1 MNNTTVPLKIV
12 SYDVNVERRDDGS
25 ILVKSVAE
33 LPEYAINLTD
43 KLEYWA
49 DKTPDQV
56 LIAQRSVESGQWQRL
71 TYVQALDKVK
81 RIGQFLLSQNLSV
94 DRPVVIL
101 SGNSIEHFLLGLAAM
116 YVGIPYSPISTAYSL
131 ISTDFGKLR
140 YIVDKLNPGLI
151 FVDDLA
157 RYQGAVETV
166 IPNNCQILAVTAN
179 LSNDSSDVL
188 RSTTLFDT
196 ALSCDVSAAVATANS
211 EVNGDTIAKLLFTSG
226 STGMP
231 KGVINT
237 QRMICANQEMLSVYF
252 QFVKRQPVVLCDWL
266 PWNHTFGGNHNAGLV
281 VYNGGSLYIDEGKPV
296 AKLMSLTV
304 NNLREIAP
312 TIYFNV
318 PKGYELLVKELKAQP
333 KMAEK
338 FFSKLQVLYYAGAGL
353 AQHVWDDLG
362 ALSVQYTGRK
372 IPLLTGLGATE
383 TAPAA
388 LFARVEEA
396 ASGVVGVP
404 APGVELKL
412 VPNQGKLE
420 ARIKGVS
427 ITPGYWKDEQKTLAA
442 YDEEGYYCLGDAL
455 KFIDVQQP
463 SRGFYFDGRVSD
475 DFKLDTGTWVSV
487 GTLKAK
493 MIECFAP
500 YIQDVVIVGRDQGFI
515 SALVFPDVEHCRELI
530 TAQSA
535 SLSQA
540 KIVDHE
546 QVRALFT
553 QRLKEMALTS
563 TGSSTRIKRLVLQST
578 PANIDAHEM
587 TDKGSLNSN
596 AVIENRQEMVTDMYS
611 AELSEIVISL

>member
-1 MNNTTVPLKIV
+1 
-12 SYDVNVERRDDGS
+12 
-25 ILVKSVAE
+25 
-33 LPEYAINLTD
+33 
-43 KLEYWA
+43 
-49 DKTPDQV
+49 
-56 LIAQRSVESGQWQRL
+56 
-71 TYVQALDKVK
+71 
-81 RIGQFLLSQNLSV
+81 
-94 DRPVVIL
+94 
-101 SGNSIEHFLLGLAAM
+101 
-116 YVGIPYSPISTAYSL
+116 
-131 ISTDFGKLR
+131 
-140 YIVDKLNPGLI
+140 
-151 FVDDLA
+151 
-157 RYQGAVETV
+157 
-166 IPNNCQILAVTAN
+166 
-179 LSNDSSDVL
+179 
-188 RSTTLFDT
+188 
-196 ALSCDVSAAVATANS
+196 
-211 EVNGDTIAKLLFTSG
+211 
-226 STGMP
+226 
-231 KGVINT
+231 
-237 QRMICANQEMLSVYF
+237 
-252 QFVKRQPVVLCDWL
+252 
-266 PWNHTFGGNHNAGLV
+266 
-281 VYNGGSLYIDEGKPV
+281 
-296 AKLMSLTV
+296 
-304 NNLREIAP
+304 
-312 TIYFNV
+312 
-318 PKGYELLVKELKAQP
+318 
-333 KMAEK
+333 
-338 FFSKLQVLYYAGAGL
+338 
-353 AQHVWDDLG
+353 
-362 ALSVQYTGRK
+362 
-372 IPLLTGLGATE
+372 GLGATE